1 MKRKDYSTPTTE
13 LIELHTIQPLL
24 LISGSGNPSLGTD
37 AIGYDGVGG
46 SFGPDEEVA
55 SRLFDGF

>member
-24 LISGSGNPSLGTD
+24 LISGSGVPSSSSDL
-37 AIGYDGVGG
+37 IEYPGVGG
-46 SFGPDEEVA
+46 FFGPDEEVA
-55 SRLFDGF
+55 SRLFDGL